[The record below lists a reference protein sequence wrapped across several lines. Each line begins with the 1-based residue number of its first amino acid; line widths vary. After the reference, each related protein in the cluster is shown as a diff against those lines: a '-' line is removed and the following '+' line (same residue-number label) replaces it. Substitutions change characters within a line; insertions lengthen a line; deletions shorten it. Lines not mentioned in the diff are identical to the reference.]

1 MTLTAAR
8 HSAPAVTLFVALMT
22 LAQGVG
28 TAFVGHVVQP
38 NEATFVTLV
47 ANGFSMLIPLAT
59 VVFTKKL
66 STIRW
71 DRRTVGLYLVLN
83 MATTATFV
91 SYYVAVTLIA
101 PSASTVLE
109 AGVGPLALFA
119 LGLAGF
125 AQRAPRVS
133 VIVSVALSVVVACT
147 VGYLLLSYS
156 AEPVDEIVGV
166 VLSIGA
172 GLGSIVST
180 LIVRRLIHDGLTPMT
195 VTAIRFP
202 LAVIVS
208 AVLCFTP
215 QALSEQP
222 WLDAR
227 LYLVAVFG
235 VTLPIIGLQFGIRR
249 SNPMTIA
256 LMLSCLPAIV
266 FTTESILQG
275 RIDAA
280 LLTLS
285 FSIVAISVFGVF
297 AQHAVDRRA
306 HPTLPQQLS
315 GVGSGSESAG

>member
-8 HSAPAVTLFVALMT
+8 HSAPAVTLFVAVMT

-59 VVFTKKL
+59 VIVTKKL

-71 DRRTVGLYLVLN
+71 EPRTVGLLLVLN
-83 MATTATFV
+83 VATAATFI

-166 VLSIGA
+166 VLSIFA

-180 LIVRRLIHDGLTPMT
+180 LIVRRLIHGGLTPMT
-195 VTAIRFP
+195 VSAVRFP

-215 QALSEQP
+215 QTLSEQP
-222 WLDAR
+222 WLNAQI
-227 LYLVAVFG
+227 YLVAVFG

-249 SNPMTIA
+249 SHPMTIA

-275 RIDAA
+275 RVDAA

-306 HPTLPQQLS
+306 NAAPRQRLS
-315 GVGSGSESAG
+315 SVGGSESAG

>member
-8 HSAPAVTLFVALMT
+8 HSAPAVTLFVAFMT

-28 TAFVGHVVQP
+28 TAFVGHVVPP

-47 ANGFSMLIPLAT
+47 ANGFSLLIPLVT

-71 DRRTVGLYLVLN
+71 EWRSVGLLLVLN
-83 MATTATFV
+83 VSTTATFV

-125 AQRAPRVS
+125 AERAPRVS
-133 VIVSVALSVVVACT
+133 VVVSVALSVVVACT
-147 VGYLLLSYS
+147 VGYLSLASS
-156 AEPVDEIVGV
+156 TEPVDEIVGI

-180 LIVRRLIHDGLTPMT
+180 LIVRRFMRGGLTPMA
-195 VTAIRFP
+195 VSAVRFP

-208 AVLCFTP
+208 AVFCFTP

-222 WLDAR
+222 WLNAQ
-227 LYLVAVFG
+227 LYVVAVVG

-275 RIDAA
+275 RVDVV

-306 HPTLPQQLS
+306 NAALLGRIRREWTTED
-315 GVGSGSESAG
+315 G